1 MKGSRL
7 IGAAVMGFTLLTSG
21 CMMMHSGDIMGH
33 GSDHQTQKNDK
44 VSEEEIEHE
53 KSEPAAEAPFHS
65 EHTKGSAPQEEA
77 IPWLI
82 WGGIGMG
89 LMMVLMFI

>member
-1 MKGSRL
+1 MKGSWL
-7 IGAAVMGFTLLTSG
+7 IGAAVIGFTLSTSG

-33 GSDHQTQKNDK
+33 GSDHQTQKDDK
-44 VSEEEIEHE
+44 VSEEEIEQ
-53 KSEPAAEAPFHS
+53 KKAAEPPFHS
-65 EHTKGSAPQEEA
+65 EHNKGSAPQEEA
-77 IPWLI
+77 KPWLI